1 MFKLFS
7 VRSLTNTLPYTEKFK
22 NQESIKPDLPKRKTV
37 TISFRMANHDANLDS
52 PHSSKDKRSA
62 LEYSETVLTTDQEQ
76 EIMSCSLVL
85 SSVGISHRVS
95 QTQESQVLHVSA
107 ENLHA
112 ARFQIQAYL
121 YENRNWPPQPVASA
135 NSFTPLLQPPTLLL
149 VGCLA
154 LLYSVTGPWSAH
166 SFWFT
171 EGAGDAE
178 AILQKGEYYRLITA
192 LTLHADIVHL
202 LGNCLFG
209 GFLFHFFC
217 KLTGNGLGLFAML
230 FTATLANYINVVL
243 HGNNH
248 LFVGFSTAVF
258 AIIGMLAMI
267 SRNYRTGKRYLHML
281 PFMAGAALLAMI
293 GSSGERTDLGAHL
306 FGLLCGMASGW
317 FLGRPTLLE
326 LRQSLLFQ
334 TILFGSSIGIIFTA
348 WKIAL
353 L

>member
-1 MFKLFS
+1 
-7 VRSLTNTLPYTEKFK
+7 
-22 NQESIKPDLPKRKTV
+22 
-37 TISFRMANHDANLDS
+37 MANHNANPDS
-52 PHSSKDKRSA
+52 PHSSKDTRSA

-76 EIMSCSLVL
+76 DIMSCSLVL

-95 QTQESQVLHVSA
+95 QTPESLVLRVSA

-112 ARFQIQAYL
+112 ARFQLQAYL
-121 YENRNWPPQPVASA
+121 YENRNWPPKPVSSA

-149 VGCLA
+149 LGCLA

-166 SFWFT
+166 SIWFT
-171 EGAGDAE
+171 AGAGDAD

-192 LTLHADIVHL
+192 LTLHADTAHL

-209 GFLFHFFC
+209 GFLYHFFC

-243 HGNNH
+243 HGSNH

-267 SRNYRTGKRYLHML
+267 SRNYRTGNRYILIL

-293 GSSGERTDLGAHL
+293 GSSGERTDLGAHF

-317 FLGRPTLLE
+317 FLCRPTLLT
-326 LRQSLLFQ
+326 LRKSMLFQ
-334 TILFGSSIGIIFTA
+334 SILFASSIGIITAA
-348 WKIAL
+348 WKMAFL
-353 L
+353 

>member
-1 MFKLFS
+1 MSK
-7 VRSLTNTLPYTEKFK
+7 
-22 NQESIKPDLPKRKTV
+22 
-37 TISFRMANHDANLDS
+37 HDANPDS
-52 PHSSKDKRSA
+52 PNASKDNSSA

-76 EIMSCSLVL
+76 DIMSCSLVL

-95 QTQESQVLHVSA
+95 QTQENQVLHVSA

-121 YENRNWPPQPVASA
+121 YENRNWPPKPVSSTG
-135 NSFTPLLQPPTLLL
+135 SFTPLLQPPTLLL
-149 VGCLA
+149 LGSLA

-166 SFWFT
+166 SVWFT
-171 EGAGDAE
+171 EGAGDAD

-192 LTLHADIVHL
+192 LTLHADTAHL

-209 GFLFHFFC
+209 GFLYHFFC

-230 FTATLANYINVVL
+230 CTATLANYINVVL

-258 AIIGMLAMI
+258 AIIGMLTMI
-267 SRNYRTGKRYLHML
+267 SRNYRTGKRYVQIL

-293 GSSGERTDLGAHL
+293 GSSGERTDLGAHF
-306 FGLLCGMASGW
+306 FGLLCGMVSGW
-317 FLGRPTLLE
+317 FLSRPTLLK
-326 LRQSLLFQ
+326 LRQSMLFQ
-334 TILFGSSIGIIFTA
+334 AILFASSISIIFTA

-353 L
+353 I